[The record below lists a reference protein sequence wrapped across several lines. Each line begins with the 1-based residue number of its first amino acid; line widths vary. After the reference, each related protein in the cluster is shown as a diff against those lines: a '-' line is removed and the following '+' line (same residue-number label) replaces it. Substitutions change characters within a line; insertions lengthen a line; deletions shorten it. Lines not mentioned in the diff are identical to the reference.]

1 MSTRILT
8 AASVTAACAVVMFP
22 VAAKVLPD
30 PVQALAAS
38 FAGSSTAMI
47 IQKKRNQKNRRYKQ
61 YPLPPSDFITASPPP
76 PPAVGKNPLTPPGIV
91 WPETGNFAKTK
102 RFLIVPE
109 GYDAETLASEPFRA
123 ALQRYQRFLQ
133 QHFPAELITVGI
145 AYPEQSI
152 PSVTPDAEYAHLRPT
167 RPRHPLLAETDALL
181 ILVNGEKYSLFP
193 HANFYYQT
201 AVSWGPSA
209 TGVTD
214 FDMIVTALHECLHL
228 CPVSSEAG
236 IYDSYEHDL
245 SPLRKAV
252 DSFNH
257 SGFLPYVPREAWPDT
272 LVTRAIEAFDMPL
285 FPYTL
290 NNENYWAVS
299 KRENIMDC
307 GIIRENP
314 FNLAAFLFTRG
325 KLVEPYQRYL
335 VCHGTIKKL
344 LEDYQRITPD
354 EAAVLSEQFSPDN
367 IKASAVP
374 PLYYLAQSFKD
385 R

>member
-1 MSTRILT
+1 
-8 AASVTAACAVVMFP
+8 MFP
-22 VAAKVLPD
+22 VAAKALSD
-30 PVQALAAS
+30 PLLALGVSYAGGLTAVVSQTVHAA
-38 FAGSSTAMI
+38 T
-47 IQKKRNQKNRRYKQ
+47 KNSRYKKWPLPSSDSINSQ
-61 YPLPPSDFITASPPP
+61 PPPLPPTVDENSLPP
-76 PPAVGKNPLTPPGIV
+76 TDIV
-91 WPETGNFAKTK
+91 WPEADNLAKTK
-102 RFLIVPE
+102 RFLNVPE

-145 AYPEQSI
+145 AYPERSI
-152 PSVTPDAEYAHLRPT
+152 PSVTPDAEYGHLGPT
-167 RPRHPLLAETDALL
+167 QHPLLAKTDALL
-181 ILVNGEKYSLFP
+181 ILLNGEKYRLNP
-193 HANFYYQT
+193 HARFYYQT

-257 SGFLPYVPREAWPDT
+257 SGFLPYVPREEWPDT
-272 LVTRAIEAFDMPL
+272 LVTRAIEAFNMPL
-285 FPYTL
+285 FPYTQ

-299 KRENIMDC
+299 NRENIMDC
-307 GIIRENP
+307 GIISENP
-314 FNLAAFLFTRG
+314 LNLAAFLFTRG

>member
-1 MSTRILT
+1 MYTQILT
-8 AASVTAACAVVMFP
+8 AASVTAACAALMFP
-22 VAAKVLPD
+22 VAEKVLSD

-38 FAGSSTAMI
+38 LAGGSAVMI
-47 IQKKRNQKNRRYKQ
+47 IQKERNQKNRRYKQ
-61 YPLPPSDFITASPPP
+61 YPLPLSDSITAPPPPPPSPPP
-76 PPAVGKNPLTPPGIV
+76 PTVGKNPLTLPEIV
-91 WPETGNFAKTK
+91 WPETGNLAKTK

-152 PSVTPDAEYAHLRPT
+152 PSVTPDAKYGHLRPL
-167 RPRHPLLAETDALL
+167 RHPLFAETDALL
-181 ILVNGEKYSLFP
+181 ILLNGEKYILLPNSCFD
-193 HANFYYQT
+193 YQT

-236 IYDSYEHDL
+236 ILDSYDHDP
-245 SPLRKAV
+245 SPWRKAV

-272 LVTRAIEAFDMPL
+272 LVTRAIEAFNMPL
-285 FPYTL
+285 LPYTQ

-299 KRENIMDC
+299 NRENIMDF
-307 GIIRENP
+307 GIVRVNP
-314 FNLAAFLFTRG
+314 LNLAAFLFTRG
-325 KLVEPYQRYL
+325 KQDLRSSSLLKLV
-335 VCHGTIKKL
+335 
-344 LEDYQRITPD
+344 
-354 EAAVLSEQFSPDN
+354 AV
-367 IKASAVP
+367 
-374 PLYYLAQSFKD
+374 
-385 R
+385 